1 LLSLPLPLAEVDS
14 EPPNSHSDGSTKTF
28 TIALH
33 SRHRYSSIDGC
44 NIQFELDCLDQM
56 MTHLLVSRRSSAVA
70 ANTRL
75 SPASPQTRFEV
86 SIMSDRACTISR
98 VSEQLPAL
106 NITVLVAAHDKGK
119 SGKDEH
125 GPFAGV
131 GFFHDWALV
140 SSHARSGFI
149 GTFRSSSKL
158 VLELIEFNRKL
169 EIWKNSGM
177 NNVTDIEV
185 CFLGKGRGADKR
197 FVL

>member
-1 LLSLPLPLAEVDS
+1 
-14 EPPNSHSDGSTKTF
+14 
-28 TIALH
+28 
-33 SRHRYSSIDGC
+33 
-44 NIQFELDCLDQM
+44 
-56 MTHLLVSRRSSAVA
+56 
-70 ANTRL
+70 
-75 SPASPQTRFEV
+75 
-86 SIMSDRACTISR
+86 
-98 VSEQLPAL
+98 
-106 NITVLVAAHDKGK
+106 LVAAHDKGK